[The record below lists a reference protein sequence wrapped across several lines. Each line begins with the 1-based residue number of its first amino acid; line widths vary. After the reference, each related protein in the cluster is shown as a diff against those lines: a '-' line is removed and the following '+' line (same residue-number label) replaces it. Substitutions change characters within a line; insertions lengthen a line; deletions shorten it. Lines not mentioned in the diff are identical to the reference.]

1 MPVSTAMPM
10 HPVRRDEM
18 SRRAVSPAAQAL
30 SATPSGWIASK
41 EWTGKHVTGGLTIE
55 LERTHPVVRMRAS
68 GVLGTDTATDL
79 SAALFEA
86 VAEQAAGVLIEVDD
100 LAVTGDAGP
109 LVFATLGAQN
119 QTWPGCGLVL
129 AGPNDT
135 LQAALERLGILSY
148 VSICPDRPT
157 ALEHLARLPVPPWRR
172 VHIAADRDAPGLAR
186 HTVAEFCSG
195 LGIGGGAM
203 GGETAQLVASELVT
217 NAVVHAGTP
226 IELTLRLV
234 WPMLH
239 IAVRDSGD
247 GQAQIAGFVDESA
260 ESGRGLVLVD
270 ALASSWGNFV
280 PPVGKVVWA
289 TVLVRSV
296 SVVP

>member
-1 MPVSTAMPM
+1 MPM
-10 HPVRRDEM
+10 HQDAVRRDEM
-18 SRRAVSPAAQAL
+18 SRRAVVSPTAQAP
-30 SATPSGWIASK
+30 SATPSGWIASE
-41 EWTGKHVTGGLTIE
+41 EWTGTLVTGGLTIE
-55 LERTHPVVRMRAS
+55 LERTHPVVRVRAS
-68 GVLGTDTATDL
+68 GVLDADTATDL
-79 SAALFEA
+79 SAALLEA

-100 LAVTGDAGP
+100 LSFADDAGP
-109 LVFATLGAQN
+109 LVFATVGAQN
-119 QTWPGCGLVL
+119 LAWPGCALVI
-129 AGPNDT
+129 AGPNE
-135 LQAALERLGILSY
+135 LLHSALERMGVLSY

-157 ALEHLARLPVPPWRR
+157 ALEHFTRLTAPPWRR
-172 VHIAADRDAPGLAR
+172 VHIAADRNAPGLAR
-186 HTVAEFCSG
+186 SAVAEFCSR
-195 LGIGGGAM
+195 LGVGGGAM

-217 NAVVHAGTP
+217 NAVVHARTP

-234 WPMLH
+234 WPLLH

-247 GQAQIAGFVDESA
+247 GQARIAGFVDETA

-289 TVLVRSV
+289 TVLVRKV